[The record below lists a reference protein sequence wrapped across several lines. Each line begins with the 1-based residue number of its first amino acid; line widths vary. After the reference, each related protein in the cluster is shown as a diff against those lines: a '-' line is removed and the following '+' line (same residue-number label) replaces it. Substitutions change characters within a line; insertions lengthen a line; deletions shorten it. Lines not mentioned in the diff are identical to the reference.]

1 LSQIGAATDFAGWMP
16 ALLRCDSATLLTAA
30 LQPLMTTKIRKY
42 TLKAPVKA
50 KKEYRVRYEDELNS
64 EQLEVVMATDGPLL
78 VIAGAGSGKTRTLT
92 YRVSRLI
99 EDGVDPSDI
108 LLLTFT
114 NKSSREMLSRVEQ
127 LVTTD
132 TRRIWGGTF
141 HSIGNRLLRRHAETI
156 GYRSNF
162 SILDSE
168 DAKEMMETAI
178 SSMGI
183 KTLEKRFPKGDV
195 LIDIYS
201 FLVNTRTPLELHL
214 EQNYPHFALYQ
225 EEMIKVF
232 RRYRERKRDAN
243 TMDFD
248 DLLLNWKLL
257 LDEHP
262 EVSGA
267 LKLMFRYILVDEYQD
282 TNKLQA
288 EVVDAM
294 ASVRR
299 NVMAVG
305 DDAQSIYSFRGAS
318 FENILTFPLRFPET
332 TIYKLE
338 TNYRSTR
345 QILGLANQSIALNRY
360 QFRKELQ
367 AVRGDGPDPAVV
379 GVDDVF
385 EQAAFVA
392 QRILE
397 LRDEGESLA
406 DIAVL
411 YRSHYQSLE
420 LQMELSRRLI
430 PYEIRSG
437 VRFFEQAHIK
447 DVLAYLKIVTNA
459 RDELSWKRV
468 LKLYPKIG
476 EKIAAEVWARISESV
491 DPLERFVRGI
501 EVSGRGAKGSLAS
514 LREVL
519 NLIGGES
526 MKRNPSESIRL
537 VVERGYADYA
547 RSKFP
552 NSQARLDDLEQLSQ
566 YALRYEDTSQFL
578 DEVALANPIAG
589 EDVAVVGPEDEKVV
603 LSSVHQAKGLEW
615 RIVFVIWLADG
626 RFPNARAMRVPGGI
640 VRIEPAKMHEA
651 FVLTH
656 PLDPRPVSVAAASP
670 AVTANSGRSLTAGN
684 EELAHITEVLED
696 ALSPE
701 SRTADDAESERPG
714 DNEGLREIVIPGEE
728 EERRLFYV
736 AVTRARQELYLVFPV
751 MSRDRM
757 QMDVLME
764 PSRFIRELPG
774 DSYEKWV
781 IGTE

>member
-1 LSQIGAATDFAGWMP
+1 MAE
-16 ALLRCDSATLLTAA
+16 
-30 LQPLMTTKIRKY
+30 KIRRY
-42 TLKAPVKA
+42 TLKQPAKA
-50 KKEYRVRYEDELNS
+50 QKQYRVRYEDELNQ
-64 EQLEVVMATDGPLL
+64 EQLDVVMAGEGPML
-78 VIAGAGSGKTRTLT
+78 VIAGAGSGKTRALT

-114 NKSSREMLSRVEQ
+114 NKAAREMLSRVEQ
-127 LVTTD
+127 LVTID

-141 HSIGNRLLRRHAETI
+141 HSIGNRLLRQHAATI
-156 GYRSNF
+156 GYRSSF
-162 SILDSE
+162 TILDAE
-168 DAKEMMETAI
+168 DAKEMMESAI
-178 SSMGI
+178 SSLGI

-201 FLVNTRTPLELHL
+201 YLINTRTPLELHL
-214 EQNYPHFALYQ
+214 ENNYPHFAIYRD
-225 EEMIKVF
+225 EMINVF
-232 RRYRERKRDAN
+232 RRYKERKREAN
-243 TMDFD
+243 AMDFD
-248 DLLLNWKLL
+248 DLLVNWKLL
-257 LDEHP
+257 LDDYP
-262 EVSGA
+262 EVSAA
-267 LKLMFRYILVDEYQD
+267 LQRRYRHILVDEYQD

-288 EVVDAM
+288 EVVDGM
-294 ASVRR
+294 AAVRR
-299 NVMAVG
+299 NVMVVG

-318 FENILTFPLRFPET
+318 FENIITFPLRFPEAK
-332 TIYKLE
+332 IYKLE

-345 QILGLANQSIALNRY
+345 QILSLANASIAQNRF

-385 EQAAFVA
+385 EQASFIA

-397 LRDEGESLA
+397 LRDEGESLG

-437 VRFFEQAHIK
+437 IRFFEQAHIK
-447 DVLAYLKIVTNA
+447 DVIAYLKIVTNS

-468 LKLYPKIG
+468 MKLYPKVG
-476 EKIAAEVWARISESV
+476 EKTAAEVWARIGTAH
-491 DPLERFVRGI
+491 DPLQAFIHGEWGFG
-501 EVSGRGAKGSLAS
+501 
-514 LREVL
+514 
-519 NLIGGES
+519 GGES
-526 MKRNPSESIRL
+526 GKNPGNSNTPPPAPNSRSGNRSRTPVLKNLRDVLGIIGSESMQHNPSESIRL
-537 VVERGYADYA
+537 IVERGYADYA
-547 RSKFP
+547 RAKFA

-566 YALRYEDTSQFL
+566 YALRYDDTNAFL

-589 EDVAVVGPEDEKVV
+589 EDVAVIGPEDEKVV

-626 RFPNARAMRVPGGI
+626 RFPSQRALRVPGGI
-640 VRIEPAKMHEA
+640 VHVKPKELHEA
-651 FVLTH
+651 FELT
-656 PLDPRPVSVAAASP
+656 
-670 AVTANSGRSLTAGN
+670 
-684 EELAHITEVLED
+684 D
-696 ALSPE
+696 ALARGKADLAIEEMPAE
-701 SRTADDAESERPG
+701 IVDDAAPTEH
-714 DNEGLREIVIPGEE
+714 EIVIPGEE

-736 AVTRARQELYLVFPV
+736 AVTRAKQELYLVFPV
-751 MSRDRM
+751 MARDRGGL
-757 QMDVLME
+757 DVLME

-781 IGTE
+781 IGSE

>member
-1 LSQIGAATDFAGWMP
+1 MP
-16 ALLRCDSATLLTAA
+16 E
-30 LQPLMTTKIRKY
+30 KIRRY
-42 TLKAPVKA
+42 TLKQPAKA
-50 KKEYRVRYEDELNS
+50 QTQYRVRYEDELNQ
-64 EQLEVVMATDGPLL
+64 EQLDVVMAGEGPML
-78 VIAGAGSGKTRTLT
+78 VIAGAGSGKTRALT

-114 NKSSREMLSRVEQ
+114 NKAAREMLSRVEQ
-127 LVTTD
+127 LVTID

-141 HSIGNRLLRRHAETI
+141 HSIGNRLLRQHAATI
-156 GYRSNF
+156 GYRSSF
-162 SILDSE
+162 TILDAE
-168 DAKEMMETAI
+168 DAKEMMESAI
-178 SSMGI
+178 SSLGI

-201 FLVNTRTPLELHL
+201 YLINTRTPLELHL
-214 EQNYPHFALYQ
+214 ENNYPHFGIYRD
-225 EEMIKVF
+225 EMINVF
-232 RRYRERKRDAN
+232 RRYKERKREAN
-243 TMDFD
+243 AMDFD
-248 DLLLNWKLL
+248 DLLVNWKLL
-257 LDEHP
+257 LDDYP

-267 LKLMFRYILVDEYQD
+267 LQRRYRSILVDEYQD

-294 ASVRR
+294 AAVRR
-299 NVMAVG
+299 NVMVVG

-318 FENILTFPLRFPET
+318 FENIITFPLRFPEAK
-332 TIYKLE
+332 IYKLE

-345 QILGLANQSIALNRY
+345 QILGLANASIAQNRF

-385 EQAAFVA
+385 EQASFIA

-397 LRDEGESLA
+397 LRDEGEHLG

-447 DVLAYLKIVTNA
+447 DVIAYLKIVTNP

-468 LKLYPKIG
+468 MKLYPKVG
-476 EKIAAEVWARISESV
+476 EKTAAEVWGRIGTAAN
-491 DPLERFVRGI
+491 PLDAFLRG
-501 EVSGRGAKGSLAS
+501 SGVGGREWEKTSTGSDTRPPTRDSRRGAGAS
-514 LREVL
+514 LRSLRDVL
-519 NLIGGES
+519 SIIGSES
-526 MKRNPSESIRL
+526 MQHNPSESIRL
-537 VVERGYADYA
+537 VIERGYADYA
-547 RSKFP
+547 RSKFA
-552 NSQARLDDLEQLSQ
+552 NAQARLDDLEQLSQ
-566 YALRYEDTSQFL
+566 YALRYDDTNAFL

-589 EDVAVVGPEDEKVV
+589 EDVAVVGPEDEKIV

-626 RFPNARAMRVPGGI
+626 RFPSQRALRVPGGI
-640 VRIEPAKMHEA
+640 VRVKPKELHEA
-651 FVLTH
+651 FQLTDA
-656 PLDPRPVSVAAASP
+656 LMKRGDLAI
-670 AVTANSGRSLTAGN
+670 
-684 EELAHITEVLED
+684 EELPAEI
-696 ALSPE
+696 
-701 SRTADDAESERPG
+701 ADDTAATEH
-714 DNEGLREIVIPGEE
+714 EIVIPGEE

-736 AVTRARQELYLVFPV
+736 AVTRAKQELYLVFPV
-751 MSRDRM
+751 MARDRGGL
-757 QMDVLME
+757 DVLME
-764 PSRFIRELPG
+764 PSRFIRELPP

-781 IGTE
+781 IGAE

>member
-1 LSQIGAATDFAGWMP
+1 MAE
-16 ALLRCDSATLLTAA
+16 
-30 LQPLMTTKIRKY
+30 KIRRY
-42 TLKAPVKA
+42 VLKQPAKA
-50 KKEYRVRYEDELNS
+50 QKQYRVRYEDELNQ
-64 EQLEVVMATDGPLL
+64 EQLDVVMAGEGPML
-78 VIAGAGSGKTRTLT
+78 VIAGAGSGKTRALT

-114 NKSSREMLSRVEQ
+114 NKSAREMLSRVEQ
-127 LVTTD
+127 LVTID

-141 HSIGNRLLRRHAETI
+141 HSIGNRLLRQHAATI
-156 GYRSNF
+156 GYRSSF
-162 SILDSE
+162 TILDSE
-168 DAKEMMETAI
+168 DAKEMMESAI
-178 SSMGI
+178 SSLGI

-201 FLVNTRTPLELHL
+201 YLINTRTPLELHL
-214 EQNYPHFALYQ
+214 ENNYPHFGIYRD
-225 EEMIKVF
+225 EMINVF
-232 RRYRERKRDAN
+232 RRYKERKREAN
-243 TMDFD
+243 AMDFD
-248 DLLLNWKLL
+248 DLLVNWKLL
-257 LDEHP
+257 LDDYP
-262 EVSGA
+262 EAGEA
-267 LKLMFRYILVDEYQD
+267 LKRRYRYILVDEYQD

-299 NVMAVG
+299 NVMVVG

-318 FENILTFPLRFPET
+318 FENIITFPLRFPEAK
-332 TIYKLE
+332 IYKLE

-345 QILGLANQSIALNRY
+345 QILGLANASIAQNRF
-360 QFRKELQ
+360 QFKKELH

-385 EQAAFVA
+385 EQASFIA

-397 LRDEGESLA
+397 LRDEGEPLS
-406 DIAVL
+406 DIAIL

-447 DVLAYLKIVTNA
+447 DVIAYLKIVTNS

-468 LKLYPKIG
+468 MKLYPKIG
-476 EKIAAEVWARISESV
+476 EKTAAEVWQRIGK
-491 DPLERFVRGI
+491 DTNPLDTFLHGLKD
-501 EVSGRGAKGSLAS
+501 VSGRGVAASLKSLAN
-514 LREVL
+514 VL
-519 NLIGGES
+519 SVIGNES
-526 MKRNPSESIRL
+526 MQHNPSESIRL
-537 VVERGYADYA
+537 IVERGYADYA
-547 RSKFP
+547 RAKFA

-566 YALRYEDTSQFL
+566 YALRYDDTNLFL
-578 DEVALANPIAG
+578 DEVALSNPIAG

-626 RFPNARAMRVPGGI
+626 RFPSQRALRVPGGI
-640 VRIEPAKMHEA
+640 VRVQPKELHGAFELTDDLMQGNVRDEGGTSGRRRDAGTSGTRDEGRGTMDSGLSSADLAIEELPPELRKAE
-651 FVLTH
+651 TS
-656 PLDPRPVSVAAASP
+656 SVAPHPS
-670 AVTANSGRSLTAGN
+670 SLVP
-684 EELAHITEVLED
+684 EV
-696 ALSPE
+696 
-701 SRTADDAESERPG
+701 
-714 DNEGLREIVIPGEE
+714 EILIPGEE

-736 AVTRARQELYLVFPV
+736 AVTRAKQELYLVFPV
-751 MSRDRM
+751 MARDRGGL
-757 QMDVLME
+757 DVLME

-781 IGTE
+781 IGAE

>member
-1 LSQIGAATDFAGWMP
+1 MS
-16 ALLRCDSATLLTAA
+16 
-30 LQPLMTTKIRKY
+30 KIRKY
-42 TLKAPVKA
+42 TLKAPVRPQKQ
-50 KKEYRVRYEDELNS
+50 YRVRYEDELNS
-64 EQLEVVMATDGPLL
+64 EQLEVVCATDGPLL
-78 VIAGAGSGKTRTLT
+78 VIAGAGSGKTRALT

-114 NKSSREMLSRVEQ
+114 NKASREMLSRVEE

-132 TRRIWGGTF
+132 TRRLWGGTF
-141 HSIGNRLLRRHAETI
+141 HSIGNRLLRRYADAI

-162 SILDSE
+162 TILDDE
-168 DAKEMMETAI
+168 DSKEMMESAI
-178 SSMGI
+178 SSLGI

-195 LIDIYS
+195 CLDIYS
-201 FLVNTRTPLELHL
+201 YLINTRTPLEIHL
-214 EQNYPHFALYQ
+214 EQNFPHFALYRD
-225 EEMIKVF
+225 EVVNVF
-232 RRYRERKRDAN
+232 RRYKERKRDAN
-243 TMDFD
+243 AMDFD

-262 EVSGA
+262 EVA
-267 LKLMFRYILVDEYQD
+267 EPLKRKFRYIMVDEYQD

-288 EVVDAM
+288 DVVDAM

-299 NVMAVG
+299 NVMVVG

-318 FENILTFPLRFPET
+318 FENILTFPLRFPDA

-345 QILGLANQSIALNRY
+345 QILELANQSIAHNRY
-360 QFRKELQ
+360 QFRKELR
-367 AVRGDGPDPAVV
+367 AVRGDGPEPAVV

-397 LRDEGESLA
+397 LRDEGESLS

-447 DVLAYLKIVTNA
+447 DVLGYLKIVTNP

-468 LKLYPKIG
+468 LKLYPKVG
-476 EKIAAEVWARISESV
+476 EKTAAEVWGRIAESV
-491 DPLERFVRGI
+491 DPLDRFLRGLD
-501 EVSGRGAKGSLAS
+501 VSGRGVAGSLAS

-519 NLIGGES
+519 RILSAEA
-526 MKRNPSESIRL
+526 MKRNPSESIRI

-547 RSKFP
+547 RAKFA
-552 NSQARLDDLEQLSQ
+552 NAQARLDDLEQLSQ
-566 YALRYEDTSQFL
+566 YALRYEDVNQFL

-589 EDVAVVGPEDEKVV
+589 EDVAVVGPEDEKIV

-626 RFPNARAMRVPGGI
+626 RFPSARALRVPGGI
-640 VRIEPAKMHEA
+640 IRIEPEKMHHA
-651 FVLTH
+651 FELTH
-656 PLDPRPVSVAAASP
+656 TLPPTTDKAIAELEPILEEGEAVAANP
-670 AVTANSGRSLTAGN
+670 N
-684 EELAHITEVLED
+684 EL
-696 ALSPE
+696 
-701 SRTADDAESERPG
+701 
-714 DNEGLREIVIPGEE
+714 VIPGEE

-736 AVTRARQELYLVFPV
+736 AVTRAKQELYLVFPV
-751 MSRDRM
+751 MARDRM
-757 QMDVLME
+757 SMDVLME
-764 PSRFIRELPG
+764 PSRFVRELPG
-774 DSYEKWV
+774 ETYEKWV
-781 IGTE
+781 IGRE

>member
-1 LSQIGAATDFAGWMP
+1 MS
-16 ALLRCDSATLLTAA
+16 
-30 LQPLMTTKIRKY
+30 TKVRRY
-42 TLKAPVKA
+42 TLKAPA
-50 KKEYRVRYEDELNS
+50 KPQKQYRVAYEDQLNA
-64 EQLEVVMATDGPLL
+64 EQLEVVMAGEGPML

-99 EDGVDPSDI
+99 EDGVDPADI
-108 LLLTFT
+108 LLVTFT
-114 NKSSREMLSRVEQ
+114 NKAAREMLSRVEQ
-127 LVTTD
+127 LVTID

-141 HSIGNRLLRRHAETI
+141 HSIGNRLLRRYADAI

-162 SILDSE
+162 SILDDE
-168 DAKEMMETAI
+168 DSKEMMESAV
-178 SSMGI
+178 SSLGI

-195 LIDIYS
+195 LLDVYS
-201 FLVNTRTPLELHL
+201 FLLNTRTPLELHL
-214 EQNYPHFALYQ
+214 EQNYPHFAMYRD
-225 EEMIKVF
+225 EIVNVF
-232 RRYRERKRDAN
+232 RRYKERKRDAN
-243 TMDFD
+243 AMDFD
-248 DLLLNWKLL
+248 DLLVFWKVLL
-257 LDEHP
+257 EDHP
-262 EVSGA
+262 EISAA
-267 LKLMFRYILVDEYQD
+267 LKRRYRYILVDEYQD

-288 EVVDAM
+288 EIIDAM
-294 ASVRR
+294 ASERR
-299 NVMAVG
+299 NVMVVG

-345 QILGLANQSIALNRY
+345 QILNLANASIAKNRF

-397 LRDEGESLA
+397 LRDEGEKLS

-447 DVLAYLKIVTNA
+447 DVIAYLKIVTNP

-476 EKIAAEVWARISESV
+476 EKTASEVWSRIGTAAN
-491 DPLERFVRGI
+491 PLDVFVRGT
-501 EVSGRGAKGSLAS
+501 SAPAGRGVAESLKS
-514 LREVL
+514 LRSVL
-519 NLIGGES
+519 QLIGGDA

-547 RSKFP
+547 RARFP
-552 NSQARLDDLEQLSQ
+552 NAQARLDDLEQLSQ
-566 YALRYEDTSQFL
+566 YALRYDDVERFL

-589 EDVAVVGPEDEKVV
+589 EDVAVVGPEDEKIV

-615 RIVFVIWLADG
+615 RVVFVIWLADG
-626 RFPNARAMRVPGGI
+626 RFPSQRALRVPGGI
-640 VRIEPAKMHEA
+640 IRVEPNRVHES
-651 FVLTH
+651 L
-656 PLDPRPVSVAAASP
+656 PLLEGA
-670 AVTANSGRSLTAGN
+670 T
-684 EELAHITEVLED
+684 ED
-696 ALSPE
+696 APVVDE
-701 SRTADDAESERPG
+701 ATG
-714 DNEGLREIVIPGEE
+714 TREIVIPGEE

-736 AVTRARQELYLVFPV
+736 AVTRAMQELYLVFPV
-751 MSRDRM
+751 MARDRGG
-757 QMDVLME
+757 MDVLME
-764 PSRFIRELPG
+764 PSRFVRELPG
-774 DSYEKWV
+774 DVYEKWV
-781 IGTE
+781 IGSE